1 MRDNI
6 TQNAQIQELSTF
18 SRLDTFSIGT
28 SRLDSKRP
36 TVQAY
41 TNEYPRLKQ
50 LIKQKGLLDKQVGYY
65 TCQILLVMG
74 MLTLSLSFLVALH
87 NSWLQLLNAAYLAF
101 ISTQICFIGH
111 DACHRQIFHTPQR
124 NDWLGLILGN
134 LLLGFSWEWWTNKH
148 NQHHGKPNQLDIDPD
163 IDIPALAFS
172 EEQARTKRGLLRFIV
187 KYQAYFFIPLLL
199 LEAFYMRFHS
209 IQFLVQQKSK
219 YWLAEVLFLGTHFV
233 LYLGLVFLL
242 LSSWQAL
249 LFILVHQA
257 LFGAYLGMSFAS
269 NHKGMLIVDKGS
281 QMDFLYQQVLTTRNL
296 KAHAFTD
303 FVFGPLG
310 CQIEHHLFPSMP
322 RNKLREAAKIVK
334 VFCGERSIAYYEAG
348 VFQSYREIFQHL
360 HQVGV
365 PLRNE
370 RKQ

>member
-6 TQNAQIQELSTF
+6 TQNAQFAEVNVF
-18 SRLDTFSIGT
+18 SRLDTLGIGS

-36 TVQAY
+36 AVLAY
-41 TNEYPRLKQ
+41 TNEYASLKHM
-50 LIKQKGLLDKQVGYY
+50 IKQKGLLDKQVAYY
-65 TCQILLVMG
+65 TYQILFVMG
-74 MLTLSLSFLVALH
+74 MLTLSLSLLVALH

-111 DACHRQIFHTPQR
+111 DACHRQIYHTPQR

-134 LLLGFSWEWWTNKH
+134 LLLGLSREWWTNKH
-148 NQHHGKPNQLDIDPD
+148 NLHHGKPNQLDADPD
-163 IDIPALAFS
+163 IDIPVLAFS
-172 EEQARTKRGLLRFIV
+172 EEQARTKQGLQRFMV
-187 KYQAYFFIPLLL
+187 KYQAYFFIPLLS
-199 LEAFYMRFHS
+199 LEAFNMRFRS
-209 IQFLVQQKSK
+209 IQFLMQKKSK
-219 YWLAEVLFLGTHFV
+219 YRPVEVLLLGTHFV
-233 LYLGLVFLL
+233 LYLGLVFFLL
-242 LSSWQAL
+242 GSWHAL

-257 LFGAYLGMSFAS
+257 LFGIYLGMSFAS
-269 NHKGMLIVDKGS
+269 NHKGMFMLDKDS
-281 QMDFLYQQVLTTRNL
+281 QMDFLRQQVLTTRNL
-296 KAHAFTD
+296 KAHPLTD

-334 VFCGERSIAYYEAG
+334 AFCQERSIAYCETS

-360 HQVGV
+360 HQSGT